1 VTTTEPQSPPDTEAI
16 LRRVLDIIA
25 ATRALPLSSSVRL
38 DNKDEV
44 VELLQEG
51 IERLPDEVKAARWML
66 KEREEFLARMQR
78 EADEIVEVGRRRA
91 EEMVEN
97 TEIVREARNTARRAI
112 EAAREDARRLRLE
125 TEDYCDQKLASF
137 EIVLERTIKTVAA
150 GRQKLSLVPSTVFDS
165 EGRLIAGVDPGEE
178 TIGGEDA
185 FFDQDRQ

>member
-1 VTTTEPQSPPDTEAI
+1 MTTTEPPAGPDIEAI
-16 LRRVLDIIA
+16 LRRVLDILA
-25 ATRALPLSSSVRL
+25 GTRALPLSSSVRL

-51 IERLPDEVKAARWML
+51 IERLPDEMKAARWML

-97 TEIVREARNTARRAI
+97 TEIVREARNTARRVI

-150 GRQKLSLVPSTVFDS
+150 GRQKLSLIPSTVFDS
-165 EGRLIAGVDPGEE
+165 EGRLIAGVEPGEE

>member
-1 VTTTEPQSPPDTEAI
+1 MTTTGPPPGPDIEAI
-16 LRRVLDIIA
+16 LRRVLDIISS
-25 ATRALPLSSSVRL
+25 TRALPLSSSVRL

-51 IERLPDEVKAARWML
+51 IQRLPDEVKAARWML
-66 KEREEFLARMQR
+66 KERDEFLARMQR

-97 TEIVREARNTARRAI
+97 TEIVREARNTARRLI
-112 EAAREDARRLRLE
+112 EEAREDARRLRLE

-185 FFDQDRQ
+185 FFDQDRR

>member
-97 TEIVREARNTARRAI
+97 TEIVREARNTARRVI

>member
-1 VTTTEPQSPPDTEAI
+1 MTTTEPPTGPDIEAV

-25 ATRALPLSSSVRL
+25 GTRALPLSSSVRL

-51 IERLPDEVKAARWML
+51 IDRLPDEVKAARWML

-97 TEIVREARNTARRAI
+97 TEIVREARNTARRVI
-112 EAAREDARRLRLE
+112 ESAREDARRLRLE

-150 GRQKLSLVPSTVFDS
+150 GRQKLSLIPSTVFDS
-165 EGRLIAGVDPGEE
+165 EGRLIAGVEPGEE
-178 TIGGEDA
+178 TMGGEDA